1 MKRHKI
7 INRNISLIFD
17 FLRYITEH
25 SDTVGQIPDGC
36 ELRFIDRGFSSP
48 EEDKGKKAAKRAV
61 LKVGYVF
68 NISS

>member
-1 MKRHKI
+1 MRRDEV
-7 INRNISLIFD
+7 INRNISLTFD

-25 SDTVGQIPDGC
+25 PDMVEQIPDGC
-36 ELRFIDRGFSSP
+36 ELKFIDKGFPSP
-48 EEDKGKKAAKRAV
+48 EEDKGKEADNRVV

>member
-1 MKRHKI
+1 VKRNEI
-7 INRNISLIFD
+7 INRNISLTFD

-25 SDTVGQIPDGC
+25 PDMVERIPDGC
-36 ELRFIDRGFSSP
+36 ELKFIDKGFPLP
-48 EEDKGKKAAKRAV
+48 EEDKGKEGEKRAV